1 MSQYMSIALNF
12 LLIALPG
19 ALAGNLIVHNQCIFE
34 IWCGSAANDG
44 TFTPAIHVDAG
55 GFYTSPRPAI
65 PGARGVVVKCG
76 LDSNIQQ
83 PYQLE
88 VAQDADTRL
97 WIDLSDLNG
106 HPFQAYHRH
115 AEVPGTN
122 CILDCPGGVTTC
134 EWPDQLA
141 CYSTQDVVLTIC

>member
-1 MSQYMSIALNF
+1 MSQYISITLLS
-12 LLIALPG
+12 LLITLPV
-19 ALAGNLIVHNQCIFE
+19 ALAGNLIVHNQCTFE
-34 IWCGSAANDG
+34 MWCGSAANDG
-44 TFTPAIHVDAG
+44 TFTPAVHVDAG
-55 GFYTSPRPAI
+55 SLYTSPQPPI

-76 LDSNIQQ
+76 LNSNIQE

-115 AEVPGTN
+115 AEIPGVSS
-122 CILDCPGGVTTC
+122 IFS
-134 EWPDQLA
+134 
-141 CYSTQDVVLTIC
+141 YK